1 MEKEYK
7 LMLLKKDLQMTTK
20 ANDEYL
26 DFLLSKAKELMER
39 ECILI
44 AFLIAVSK
52 SHQSATIFGLDCL
65 QASTSGWSSSSVSPI
80 SKDPLPSV
88 RRHCRRS
95 QGPAPQ
101 SYLFDEGDR

>member
-39 ECILI
+39 EGTREEDTNEYAGIQI
-44 AFLIAVSK
+44 DYAA
-52 SHQSATIFGLDCL
+52 
-65 QASTSGWSSSSVSPI
+65 
-80 SKDPLPSV
+80 
-88 RRHCRRS
+88 
-95 QGPAPQ
+95 
-101 SYLFDEGDR
+101 YLFRKRASAQTAMPRFLRWEMNNLLISQKARQK

>member
-39 ECILI
+39 EGICEEDTNEYAGIQI
-44 AFLIAVSK
+44 DYAA
-52 SHQSATIFGLDCL
+52 
-65 QASTSGWSSSSVSPI
+65 
-80 SKDPLPSV
+80 
-88 RRHCRRS
+88 
-95 QGPAPQ
+95 
-101 SYLFDEGDR
+101 YLFRKRASAQTAMPRFLRWEMNNLLISQKARQK

>member
-39 ECILI
+39 EGIREED
-44 AFLIAVSK
+44 
-52 SHQSATIFGLDCL
+52 TN
-65 QASTSGWSSSSVSPI
+65 
-80 SKDPLPSV
+80 
-88 RRHCRRS
+88 
-95 QGPAPQ
+95 
-101 SYLFDEGDR
+101 E

>member
-39 ECILI
+39 EGIREEDTNEYAGI
-44 AFLIAVSK
+44 QIDYA
-52 SHQSATIFGLDCL
+52 CL
-65 QASTSGWSSSSVSPI
+65 LYTS
-80 SKDPLPSV
+80 D
-88 RRHCRRS
+88 
-95 QGPAPQ
+95 AA
-101 SYLFDEGDR
+101 DEL

>member
-39 ECILI
+39 EGIREEDTNEYAGIQIDYVFRKRASAQTAMPRFLRWEMNNLLI
-44 AFLIAVSK
+44 
-52 SHQSATIFGLDCL
+52 
-65 QASTSGWSSSSVSPI
+65 
-80 SKDPLPSV
+80 
-88 RRHCRRS
+88 S
-95 QGPAPQ
+95 QKARQ
-101 SYLFDEGDR
+101 K